1 MLANWLVL
9 PKDDSAKERSVAAA
23 YRRLPHL
30 KRGLTRDEGRNVALG
45 QLHPPPRIGRQV
57 PNLLRQPQPQI
68 VEVNHL

>member
-1 MLANWLVL
+1 M
-9 PKDDSAKERSVAAA
+9 AAA
-23 YRRLPHL
+23 YRGLPHL
-30 KRGLTRDEGRNVALG
+30 KRGLTRDQGRNVALG